1 MYDDYLITK
10 KSPIIHV
17 RVSNLFGEPLF
28 KDSVPVIVTFV
39 SAQRADGTIV
49 DTKKKL
55 TQEADK

>member
-1 MYDDYLITK
+1 MHDNYLITK

-28 KDSVPVIVTFV
+28 KDSIPVTVTFV
-39 SAQRADGTIV
+39 SAQRTDGTII
-49 DTKKKL
+49 DTKKTL